1 MVEYLIALGYVGLF
15 IACFI
20 SGTIIPFS
28 SDIILITLIAVG
40 FDYIACLIVASVAN
54 SAGEMVNYYI
64 GRMGKTDWIERF
76 SNIKPEKV
84 ESMKEKISKRG
95 AYIAFFSWVPGIG
108 NLISISLGYL
118 RYTPW
123 KVALGITAGKTSR
136 YVVIIILTLL
146 GVDLLT

>member
-1 MVEYLIALGYVGLF
+1 MVEYLVALGYVGLF

-20 SGTIIPFS
+20 SGTIVPFS

-64 GRMGKTDWIERF
+64 GRLGKTEWINRY
-76 SNIKPEKV
+76 SNIKQEKINKMQEKV
-84 ESMKEKISKRG
+84 KTKG

-108 NLISISLGYL
+108 NVITISLGYL

-123 KVALGITAGKTSR
+123 KVALGITAGKTFR
-136 YVVIIILTLL
+136 YVIIIILTLL
-146 GVDLLT
+146 GVDLLN

>member
-1 MVEYLIALGYVGLF
+1 MLEYLIALGYVGLF

-84 ESMKEKISKRG
+84 EKMKEKISKRG
-95 AYIAFFSWVPGIG
+95 AYIAFFSWIPGIG